1 MKIKVAVLFGGESV
15 EHEVSIISAKQA
27 MEALDSEKYEIIPV
41 YISKNRDLYCGPE
54 LRDLNEY
61 KNMDALL
68 KKVPQVV
75 LVKKNQTVTIE
86 PVKKGL
92 FTKAINTIDVIV
104 PVVHGTNGE
113 DGTLQGYLEMLKVP
127 YAGCDVVAAAVGQD
141 KVVMKHMFETGHLPM
156 TPWFWLY
163 GHEFDSRKTEYLVKA
178 NELGYPLVLKPACL
192 GSSVGIVIAHND
204 EEFIAG
210 VEEAGAFDFKIVVEK
225 MVENLREINCSV
237 LGSCFSA
244 KASVLEEVGKNDEIL
259 SYQDKYQ
266 GGGSKG
272 AKSQGSK
279 GMASTTRIV
288 PAQIS
293 AEETNKIQALA
304 LEAFHLLGS
313 SGVCRIDFM
322 MNDQTK
328 EIMIN
333 EINTIPG
340 SLAFY
345 LWSPMDVDF
354 TALMDELI
362 RIALERYR
370 KKEKMTFSYDTNLLK
385 NYTESRGKGT
395 KGNKLK

>member
-27 MEALDSEKYEIIPV
+27 MEALDTEKYEIIPI
-41 YISKNRDLYCGPE
+41 YISKSRDLYCGEE
-54 LRDLNEY
+54 LRDLTQY
-61 KNMDALL
+61 KDMDALL
-68 KKVPQVV
+68 AKVPQVV

-92 FTKAINTIDVIV
+92 FTKAINTIDVVV

-113 DGTLQGYLEMLKVP
+113 DGTLQGYLEMLKIP

-141 KVVMKHMFETGHLPM
+141 KVVMKHMFETAKLPI
-156 TPWFWLY
+156 TPWFWFY
-163 GHEFDSRKTEYLVKA
+163 GHEFEDKKDEYLNKA
-178 NELGYPLVLKPACL
+178 KELGYPLVLKPACL
-192 GSSVGIVIAHND
+192 GSSVGIVIAHNE
-204 EEFIAG
+204 EEFIEG
-210 VEEAGAFDFKIVVEK
+210 LEEAGTFDFKIVVEK
-225 MVENLREINCSV
+225 MVDNLREINCSV

-259 SYQDKYQ
+259 SYKDKYQ

-288 PAQIS
+288 PAPVS
-293 AEETNKIQALA
+293 EEQTKKIQELA

-322 MNDQTK
+322 MNGKTD

-345 LWSPMDVDF
+345 LWSPVDVDF

-362 RIALERYR
+362 RIALERHR
-370 KKEKMTFSYDTNLLK
+370 KKEKMTFSYDTNLLQ
-385 NYTESRGKGT
+385 NYSESGSKGA
-395 KGNKLK
+395 KGSKS

>member
-27 MEALDSEKYEIIPV
+27 MEALDSEKYEVIPV
-41 YISKNRDLYCGPE
+41 YISKNRDLYCGEE
-54 LRDLNEY
+54 LRDLRQY
-61 KNMDALL
+61 KDMNALL
-68 KKVPQVV
+68 SKVPQVV
-75 LVKKNQTVTIE
+75 MVKKNQIVTIE

-92 FTKAINTIDVIV
+92 FTKPINTVDVVI

-141 KVVMKHMFETGHLPM
+141 KVVMKHMFETAKLPM

-163 GHEFDSRKTEYLVKA
+163 GHEFESKKTEILAKA

-210 VEEAGAFDFKIVVEK
+210 IEEAGSFDFKIVVER
-225 MVENLREINCSV
+225 MVEHLREINCSV
-237 LGSCFSA
+237 LGSCFNA

-272 AKSQGSK
+272 SKSQASK

-288 PAQIS
+288 PAQLS
-293 AEETNKIQALA
+293 DEQTVMIQNLA

-322 MNDQTK
+322 MNDKTK

-345 LWSPMDVDF
+345 LWSPVDVNF
-354 TALMDELI
+354 TNLMDELI
-362 RIALERYR
+362 KIALERYR
-370 KKEKMTFSYDTNLLK
+370 KKEKMTFSYETNLLK
-385 NYTESRGKGT
+385 NYSESRGT
-395 KGNKLK
+395 KGSKSK